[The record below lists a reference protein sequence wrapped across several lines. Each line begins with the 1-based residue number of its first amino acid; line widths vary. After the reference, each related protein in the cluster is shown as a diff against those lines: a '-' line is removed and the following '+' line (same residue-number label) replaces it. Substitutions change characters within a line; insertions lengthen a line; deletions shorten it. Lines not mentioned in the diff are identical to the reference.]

1 MGELCPWVQREFS
14 FLRTA
19 LNVQLSNF
27 VSFIARF
34 LPLLN
39 IVAVIFLGGFVVSY
53 FSGLTS
59 AGLGSAVML
68 WFLILNL
75 IFINFV
81 YGDGTTQYQ
90 FRAGLNGF
98 VLISI
103 ILLNAFSVLSLYGI
117 WYELTSI
124 VGVLSAYTPLLLPYS
139 YLYWFLLIA
148 SQLSIKISL
157 DVLFRPY
164 Q

>member
-1 MGELCPWVQREFS
+1 MKLLITTLSIELLPLGS
-14 FLRTA
+14 TSLAFLRTA

-34 LPLLN
+34 FTALEYCCCYFLRRFRCFLLFRFDLCRLRLRSDAM
-39 IVAVIFLGGFVVSY
+39 V
-53 FSGLTS
+53 
-59 AGLGSAVML
+59 
-68 WFLILNL
+68 LILNL

-103 ILLNAFSVLSLYGI
+103 ILLNAFSVLSLWHFG
-117 WYELTSI
+117 TS
-124 VGVLSAYTPLLLPYS
+124 
-139 YLYWFLLIA
+139 
-148 SQLSIKISL
+148 
-157 DVLFRPY
+157 
-164 Q
+164 